1 MRINED
7 FLDVEQLD
15 DVVGNDVQVDAE
27 QSYRFVMNIGLHNS
41 YRLPEL
47 LSSYRKIAQ
56 RLHRMGIENF
66 YCDQKVYK
74 FEFMTPTDVAMKP
87 KEVESSDS
95 GYIRVWFNQ
104 FTNLRHFIFFM
115 YYTFNLV

>member
-27 QSYRFVMNIGLHNS
+27 QTYRFVMNIGVHNS
-41 YRLPEL
+41 PRVPEL
-47 LSSYRKIAQ
+47 LSSYHKIAQ

-66 YCDQKVYK
+66 YCDMKIYK
-74 FEFMTPTDVAMKP
+74 FELMKPTDVSMSS
-87 KEVESSDS
+87 KE
-95 GYIRVWFNQ
+95 
-104 FTNLRHFIFFM
+104 L
-115 YYTFNLV
+115 

>member
-15 DVVGNDVQVDAE
+15 NVVGNDVHVDAE

-41 YRLPEL
+41 HRLLEL

-66 YCDQKVYK
+66 YCDMKVLRKIY
-74 FEFMTPTDVAMKP
+74 
-87 KEVESSDS
+87 S
-95 GYIRVWFNQ
+95 
-104 FTNLRHFIFFM
+104 NL
-115 YYTFNLV
+115 YS